1 MQKTIELKQLNQNAE
16 TTLLFFFYSNISE
29 PYFSTLNLCSMNKNK
44 GHGYVT
50 ADTHKHGQIIGK

>member
-1 MQKTIELKQLNQNAE
+1 MQKTIELKQLNQNTE
-16 TTLLFFFYSNISE
+16 TALFFYYYNISE
-29 PYFSTLNLCSMNKNK
+29 PYFSTLNLCCMNKNK